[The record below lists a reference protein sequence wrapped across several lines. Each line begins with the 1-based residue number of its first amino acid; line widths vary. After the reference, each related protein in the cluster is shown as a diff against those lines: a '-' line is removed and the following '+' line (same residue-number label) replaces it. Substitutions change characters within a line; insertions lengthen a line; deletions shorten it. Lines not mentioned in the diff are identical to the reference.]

1 MPSGAA
7 AVGGRGLPAAA
18 GGPDCGRA
26 AGQRPV
32 PGAAGGAVRR
42 AVRRGTV
49 RIGAGQTRCAGSRRC
64 DRDAADGSGRGD
76 GRLVGRGGL
85 VAGDGRAGAGLD
97 AAVATVRLAG
107 GHPLSGQGAVRAG
120 DRGCR
125 SSYNTLCIPL

>member
-7 AVGGRGLPAAA
+7 AVGGRGLPAAT
-18 GGPDCGRA
+18 GGSDRGRA
-26 AGQRPV
+26 AGQRLV

-42 AVRRGTV
+42 AVRRGAV
-49 RIGAGQTRCAGSRRC
+49 RIGVGQARRVGVRRC
-64 DRDAADGSGRGD
+64 DRDVGDGIGRGD
-76 GRLVGRGGL
+76 GWIVGRGGL

-107 GHPLSGQGAVRAG
+107 GHPLCGQGAVRAG